1 MNLAL
6 FDFDGTIT
14 STDTWT
20 PFMRMAVRPSR
31 LRMAVVLLSPVI
43 VGYWL
48 GMLSSSK
55 GRQTAARVGLGGEP
69 AAPFVSTASSMR

>member
-20 PFMRMAVRPSR
+20 PFMRLDGPAHE
-31 LRMAVVLLSPVI
+31 
-43 VGYWL
+43 G
-48 GMLSSSK
+48 
-55 GRQTAARVGLGGEP
+55 TGERGA
-69 AAPFVSTASSMR
+69 AAPGR